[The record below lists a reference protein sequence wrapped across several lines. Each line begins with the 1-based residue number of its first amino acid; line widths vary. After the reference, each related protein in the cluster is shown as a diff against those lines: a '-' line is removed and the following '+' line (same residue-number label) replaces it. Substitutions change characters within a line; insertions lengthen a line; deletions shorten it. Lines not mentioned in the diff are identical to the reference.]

1 MKKVNKMKKQVYE
14 EHHLRS
20 IIKAITW
27 RITGTLDT
35 MIISFII
42 TGHLK
47 WAITIGF
54 VELFTKMILYYIHER
69 IWNKI
74 KAGKKIKEIEYN
86 I

>member
-1 MKKVNKMKKQVYE
+1 MKKQIYE

-35 MIISFII
+35 IIISFII
-42 TGHLK
+42 TGKLN

-54 VELFTKMILYYIHER
+54 VELFTKMFLYYLHER

-74 KAGKKIKEIEYN
+74 KTGKKVKEIEYH

>member
-1 MKKVNKMKKQVYE
+1 MKKHVYE

-27 RITGTLDT
+27 RVLGTLDT

-42 TGHLK
+42 TGKLK

-54 VELFTKMILYYIHER
+54 VELFTKMFLYYIHER

-74 KAGKKIKEIEYN
+74 KIGKKVKEIEYN

>member
-1 MKKVNKMKKQVYE
+1 MKKQVYE